1 MRLKNWLIWQKIVVS
16 RLETLY
22 IHVQIH
28 KDSWNQLCKNV
39 DLTEK
44 MSIHFPLKIVITF
57 PQYENCRILYPVH
70 SKFTVTIFF
79 VENGKRRDFYIVDC
93 LVSMAFRISWESYN
107 YNKFYFISL
116 QLNLFSQTTIHD
128 SVEYHHFC

>member
-1 MRLKNWLIWQKIVVS
+1 MKIAEFSLQSTVNLLS
-16 RLETLY
+16 R
-22 IHVQIH
+22 
-28 KDSWNQLCKNV
+28 
-39 DLTEK
+39 
-44 MSIHFPLKIVITF
+44 F
-57 PQYENCRILYPVH
+57 
-70 SKFTVTIFF
+70 FF